1 MRLLPGAAL
10 GRSGSSG
17 LASLAA
23 HGSFNGRGRNWPRCR
38 VRCVGGAG
46 PLSRSSM
53 AAGTAAA
60 LAFLNQESR
69 ARAGAVGGPRVPA
82 PVTMDSFF
90 FGIEDGGGRGWHGAD
105 ETVG

>member
-1 MRLLPGAAL
+1 
-10 GRSGSSG
+10 
-17 LASLAA
+17 
-23 HGSFNGRGRNWPRCR
+23 
-38 VRCVGGAG
+38 
-46 PLSRSSM
+46 M

-105 ETVG
+105 ETVGRGSRLCGVGVGRGLLACPACPPAWPRPPAACVAQEGRPPTCFKEQTLGD